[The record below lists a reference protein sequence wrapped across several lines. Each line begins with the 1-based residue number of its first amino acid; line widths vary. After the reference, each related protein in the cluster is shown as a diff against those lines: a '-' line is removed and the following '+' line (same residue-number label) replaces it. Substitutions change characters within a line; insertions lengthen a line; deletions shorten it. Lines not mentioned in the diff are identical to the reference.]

1 MGLLAGGS
9 SAARCAA
16 SESESR
22 RGRGEK
28 RRAEAC
34 PGLGPPGPRL
44 TAPRLPPA
52 GQGGNGRL
60 VRAIRAKKQEK
71 AALRV
76 PQARGPPGWG
86 PQGPGAWRPRPH
98 HAAPEAAPAPGGPVR
113 SSPLPLAS
121 SPSVRLTWRRGAG
134 RRGRGGGGLRGGSRA
149 CSGAGSR
156 AAATAAALSAARP
169 PLHQSF
175 KPALRLGA
183 CEAPPLPAPPPP
195 GPPFRATFGFFFCA
209 PRWRALLDFS
219 HKSGTPPR
227 GGPPA
232 LT

>member
-1 MGLLAGGS
+1 MERGAEQKPAPDSGHRVLGSPPRGCRLPVRAGMGAS
-9 SAARCAA
+9 SGRFRQK
-16 SESESR
+16 SR
-22 RGRGEK
+22 R
-28 RRAEAC
+28 
-34 PGLGPPGPRL
+34 
-44 TAPRLPPA
+44 
-52 GQGGNGRL
+52 
-60 VRAIRAKKQEK
+60 K

-76 PQARGPPGWG
+76 TQARGPPGWG
-86 PQGPGAWRPRPH
+86 PQGPGAWRTRPH

-113 SSPLPLAS
+113 SPPLPLAS

-175 KPALRLGA
+175 KPAWRRRV
-183 CEAPPLPAPPPP
+183 CEAPPLKAPPPP

-209 PRWRALLDFS
+209 PRRPAPLDLS